1 MTAPDQTSGVALPL
15 LRFIPFRRRDI
26 VDMCLAE
33 NRLAGSRLDEFRR
46 AAKLIDEYF
55 QRDFHTLKQQLKDAY
70 APVDPDADTRCVEGL
85 RDAETCDL
93 AEALSDVLNRANYEK
108 VAEEELDAAFESESL
123 FSIRLYV
130 NLDDFEEVLL
140 YTRGA
145 NERVEQVPR
154 FLGFF
159 PKTVRF
165 KNYDRVVLYIK
176 FKDKI
181 DESSTLGGCRPGSTM
196 LKLFQDVPDADL
208 EMLFPNTRVGMRFRD
223 KLLIGIPAMV
233 SGAVVLTTKMGATLV
248 LLASLLGFWLGMSEK
263 EVTLDRN
270 AVLALL
276 AGFGALGAYLWKQ
289 FSSFRNRKLRFTETL
304 TRNLYFKLLDNNAGV
319 LYRVLDDAEESECKE
334 SLLAYYFLLAA
345 ETPLSAEA
353 LDGVIEDWFASR
365 WQCQLDFEIDD
376 ALRKLELLGLATADE
391 ARLWSPAASP

>member
-1 MTAPDQTSGVALPL
+1 MTVPAQILGTELPL

-33 NRLAGSRLDEFRR
+33 ERLAGSRLGDFRR
-46 AAKLIDEYF
+46 AAARIDNYF
-55 QRDFHTLKQQLKDAY
+55 QRDFHSLKQQLKDAY
-70 APVDPDADTRCVEGL
+70 APIDPDADTRCVEGL
-85 RDAETCDL
+85 READNYDL
-93 AEALSDVLNRANYEK
+93 AESLSNVLNRANYEK
-108 VAEEELDAAFESESL
+108 VAAEELEAAFESESL

-130 NLDDFEEVLL
+130 NLDDFEHVLL

-154 FLGFF
+154 FLGLF

-176 FKDKI
+176 FKDTI
-181 DESSTLGGCRPGSTM
+181 DESSALGGCRPGSTM

-233 SGAVVLTTKMGATLV
+233 SGAIVLSTKVGATLV
-248 LLASLLGFWLGMSEK
+248 LLASLLGFWLGMSEQ

-276 AGFGALGAYLWKQ
+276 AGFGALGAYFWKQ

-345 ETPLSAEA
+345 QSPLAAETLDSA
-353 LDGVIEDWFASR
+353 IEDWFATR

-376 ALRKLELLGLATADE
+376 ALRKLELLGLAAADE
-391 ARLWSPAASP
+391 AGLWSPVVGD